1 MKVMFILALILICG
15 GLFAQN
21 VNYNTDPMSG
31 RDIVTIDDCS
41 KVADWTY
48 ISKGKLSVSD
58 FTYYSKHSLLW
69 EFTIDKYRNSV
80 VGLVKNNINMPLPE
94 QIYFQFYPNA
104 HKDVHPGVLR
114 QFKMYIGIEDSKG
127 NRVVSFPYFNIND
140 CQWNGISLKPKE
152 MTPFAYGAKGIEDV
166 KSIFIG
172 TQEGA
177 AEWVN
182 GGKYSAYIGP
192 INFVY
197 SEGQYFP
204 QKTHEEISALRE
216 TAEKKRDILKE
227 KLDAQIAKGLTCKY
241 ELSALTCIDLFL
253 GYNKSEEQ
261 EGHLNRAYT
270 QLEDLIKIADENI
283 ARLDAI
289 EQDLKNYVEY
299 VSPNMNNIKI
309 IDGVCYDGLRPVF
322 LTGYNGWGGPN
333 DFKIMR
339 DLGFN
344 YYAPE
349 FPTYAYKEP
358 EAIRGTKANFEAL
371 RENNLAVTILLS
383 PHYAGGEA
391 FEKYPDMDRNSARR
405 IANVFMPFNVQSEGF
420 REYMAD
426 YIATLVP
433 AIKDFPNF
441 IGYDLINEFWY
452 DMLPDFS
459 YESFVKVMGEH
470 PKDPWTA
477 ESKFTKYNTEEF
489 LKWYRAE
496 VEKYDKDHI
505 IFTKVIGFGEVLGGD
520 RENISEILSANGM
533 DQVNHWTDD
542 DGEFAYNLWQQCINL
557 DSYRS
562 FDPNKII
569 QDGEYHVIPFGKPNF
584 SKKKMEF
591 VMWNNFVRGKD
602 LNAIWVWGRDIE
614 NTANPFSAQPMA
626 VYAAAKAHMDVNRVA
641 DKVVP
646 FAKQKGEFAIF
657 YGGSEM
663 QKLYTAA
670 DFTGVNFDFITN
682 KMIEKGKAKEYKFI
696 AIMDDADVSKEAME
710 ALKDVNVVK
719 FKTSATGKSLFG
731 SLKNSIDKYGCKS
744 EIRFNKWGLES
755 RSYSFDGKTYF
766 YVMNYDRKP
775 IDISFPKTAKDLLTG
790 KEYDKIKVDSLDF
803 YLFEM

>member
-241 ELSALTCIDLFL
+241 ELSALTCIDIFL

-261 EGHLNRAYT
+261 EGHLNREYT
-270 QLEDLIKIADENI
+270 QLED
-283 ARLDAI
+283 
-289 EQDLKNYVEY
+289 
-299 VSPNMNNIKI
+299 
-309 IDGVCYDGLRPVF
+309 
-322 LTGYNGWGGPN
+322 
-333 DFKIMR
+333 
-339 DLGFN
+339 
-344 YYAPE
+344 
-349 FPTYAYKEP
+349 
-358 EAIRGTKANFEAL
+358 
-371 RENNLAVTILLS
+371 
-383 PHYAGGEA
+383 
-391 FEKYPDMDRNSARR
+391 
-405 IANVFMPFNVQSEGF
+405 
-420 REYMAD
+420 
-426 YIATLVP
+426 
-433 AIKDFPNF
+433 
-441 IGYDLINEFWY
+441 
-452 DMLPDFS
+452 
-459 YESFVKVMGEH
+459 
-470 PKDPWTA
+470 
-477 ESKFTKYNTEEF
+477 
-489 LKWYRAE
+489 
-496 VEKYDKDHI
+496 
-505 IFTKVIGFGEVLGGD
+505 
-520 RENISEILSANGM
+520 
-533 DQVNHWTDD
+533 
-542 DGEFAYNLWQQCINL
+542 
-557 DSYRS
+557 
-562 FDPNKII
+562 
-569 QDGEYHVIPFGKPNF
+569 
-584 SKKKMEF
+584 
-591 VMWNNFVRGKD
+591 
-602 LNAIWVWGRDIE
+602 
-614 NTANPFSAQPMA
+614 
-626 VYAAAKAHMDVNRVA
+626 
-641 DKVVP
+641 
-646 FAKQKGEFAIF
+646 
-657 YGGSEM
+657 
-663 QKLYTAA
+663 
-670 DFTGVNFDFITN
+670 
-682 KMIEKGKAKEYKFI
+682 
-696 AIMDDADVSKEAME
+696 
-710 ALKDVNVVK
+710 
-719 FKTSATGKSLFG
+719 
-731 SLKNSIDKYGCKS
+731 
-744 EIRFNKWGLES
+744 
-755 RSYSFDGKTYF
+755 
-766 YVMNYDRKP
+766 
-775 IDISFPKTAKDLLTG
+775 
-790 KEYDKIKVDSLDF
+790 
-803 YLFEM
+803 